1 VTEPRILV
9 ADADEPTRVGLRAA
23 LIKGG
28 LDIVAE
34 ARDAQEAL
42 DLAGRTEPQLC
53 VLSSTLPGG
62 VLGLMRTLAGRH
74 PGTRLV
80 LLAEQPNAEELLAA
94 VLAGAAGYLGRDISP
109 GRLPSALRGVLQGEV
124 ALPRRY
130 TEHLLEELRGRDA
143 ERTLVAA
150 RTGVR
155 LTDREWEV
163 LRLLADGRTTAEIAT
178 RLEVSQVTVRRH
190 VSTLLRKLALPDR
203 ASAIRMLRGAGV
215 S

>member
-28 LDIVAE
+28 LDIVGE

-42 DLAGRTEPQLC
+42 DLAGQTEPELC

-80 LLAEQPNAEELLAA
+80 LLAERPNAEELLAA

-109 GRLPSALRGVLQGEV
+109 GRLPSVLRGVLEGEV

-163 LRLLADGRTTAEIAT
+163 LRLLADGRTTAEIAM

>member
-163 LRLLADGRTTAEIAT
+163 LRLLADGRTTAEIAM

>member
-1 VTEPRILV
+1 VTEPRVLV

-28 LDIVAE
+28 LHIVAE

-42 DLAGRTEPQLC
+42 DLAGQTEPELC

-74 PGTRLV
+74 PGSRLV
-80 LLAEQPNAEELLAA
+80 LLTERPNAEELLAA
-94 VLAGAAGYLGRDISP
+94 VLAGASGYLGRNISP
-109 GRLPSALRGVLQGEV
+109 GRLPSALKGVLQGEV

-150 RTGVR
+150 RTRVR

-163 LRLLADGRTTAEIAT
+163 LRLLADGRTTAEIAM

-203 ASAIRMLRGAGV
+203 ASAIRLLRGAGV